1 MHQPGH
7 APAMTSRQPD
17 TSPAAACPGPVRF
30 SPGRALADMDP
41 RVKLAAALLLGPI
54 IWRLGPGA
62 TAVSTLTLA
71 LLAYFSIPGS
81 GFGPAALR
89 GNAVFVLIWAA
100 AKALFDIW
108 GGVAPATALTESA
121 VFGARLL
128 ALIFLGLILAAST
141 SPRQMGAALSYA
153 LTPVLGRRA
162 WKAALALALL
172 VHNLPLAWTA
182 GAAIRRTMR
191 LRCPDLPF
199 SRKPGLFATAL
210 LRAVSLTAYDRTMAV
225 AARNL
230 DRPEAWRPVFV
241 HPWRG
246 ALPCALA
253 VAVAAALAWFEPTWG
268 YAPAVGM

>member
-1 MHQPGH
+1 
-7 APAMTSRQPD
+7 MTALHPD
-17 TSPAAACPGPVRF
+17 TSPAAASPGPVRF
-30 SPGRALADMDP
+30 SPASSLAAMDP
-41 RVKLAAALLLGPI
+41 RVKLATALVLGPI
-54 IWRLGPGA
+54 IWRFGPGA

-71 LLAYFSIPGS
+71 LLAFLTVPGS
-81 GFGPAALR
+81 SFGPAALR
-89 GNAVFVLIWAA
+89 GNAVFVILWAA

-108 GGVAPATALTESA
+108 GGVAPAAACAESA

-128 ALIFLGLILAAST
+128 SLICLGLILAAST

-253 VAVAAALAWFEPTWG
+253 VVLAAAGLLWP
-268 YAPAVGM
+268 

>member
-1 MHQPGH
+1 MPMPH
-7 APAMTSRQPD
+7 SR
-17 TSPAAACPGPVRF
+17 TSPGTMPPAPGRF
-30 SPGRALADMDP
+30 SPRHALAAMDP
-41 RVKLAAALLLGPI
+41 RVKLATALVLGPI

-62 TAVSTLTLA
+62 TALSILA
-71 LLAYFSIPGS
+71 LGLAAFFTVPGS
-81 GFGPAALR
+81 SFGPAALR
-89 GNAVFVLIWAA
+89 GNALFVLVWVA

-108 GGVAPATALTESA
+108 GGIAPATALAESA

-128 ALIFLGLILAAST
+128 CLICLGLILAAST

-230 DRPEAWRPVFV
+230 DRPEAWRPVFA

-246 ALPCALA
+246 AHPCALVLA
-253 VAVAAALAWFEPTWG
+253 LAAAGLLWA
-268 YAPAVGM
+268 